1 MNTFE
6 KKSFGFLSRFRN
18 LPRSL
23 RLRYGN
29 RHLSRL
35 SRRDKDSLLGC
46 YHRLFDDGPDALQ
59 LDGRLPREVG
69 VR

>member
-1 MNTFE
+1 MNAFE
-6 KKSFGFLSRFRN
+6 KKPFGFLSRFRN

-23 RLRYGN
+23 RLRYRN

-35 SRRDKDSLLGC
+35 SRRDQDTLLGC

-59 LDGRLPREVG
+59 LDGRLPGEV
-69 VR
+69 RIR